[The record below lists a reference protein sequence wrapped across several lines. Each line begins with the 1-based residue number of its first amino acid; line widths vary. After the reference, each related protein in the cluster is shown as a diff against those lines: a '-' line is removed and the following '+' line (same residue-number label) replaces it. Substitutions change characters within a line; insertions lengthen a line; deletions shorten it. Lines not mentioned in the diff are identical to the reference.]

1 MNEMTYQESISLT
14 YIRVFAMFS
23 IILCHL
29 FQTYHLVGWS
39 DIFNMG
45 VQVFFVMSGFLYG
58 YKQIDNWREW
68 YIKRLK
74 GFISPIL
81 FFLY

>member
-1 MNEMTYQESISLT
+1 MNDITRQESISLT
-14 YIRVFAMFS
+14 YIRVLAMFS

-58 YKQIDNWREW
+58 HKQIDNWKEW
-68 YIKRLK
+68 YIKRAKRIYIPYLI
-74 GFISPIL
+74 FS
-81 FFLY
+81 Y